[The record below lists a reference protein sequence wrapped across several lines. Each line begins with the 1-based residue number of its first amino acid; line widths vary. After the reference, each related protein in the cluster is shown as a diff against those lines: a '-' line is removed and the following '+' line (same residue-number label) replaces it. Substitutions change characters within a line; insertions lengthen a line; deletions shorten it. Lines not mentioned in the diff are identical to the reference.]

1 MKAGHTSVTHLADLR
16 EVVERERVESGVLL
30 TLQEPTQPIRTEAAS
45 SGWYASPWSTKP
57 PWIQIRTLKEL
68 LVGIGI
74 DYTRPG
80 HGDHQEGPKGEVP
93 LSTTEGLPFFEE
105 SQVMETEIPAKVRGK
120 SVKPANTLRAK
131 K

>member
-30 TLQEPTQPIRTEAAS
+30 TLQEPTQPMRTGAAS
-45 SGWYASPWSTKP
+45 SGWYASPWSTKH

-68 LVGIGI
+68 LARTGM
-74 DYTRPG
+74 DYTHPG

-93 LSTTEGLPFFEE
+93 LSTTEGPPSLW
-105 SQVMETEIPAKVRGK
+105 ILK
-120 SVKPANTLRAK
+120 SWRQRFLLRFWKCRAACQNIAI
-131 K
+131 